1 MLSKFLINKG
11 ITHIFGYVGG
21 ANLPLINQFVNTNLK
36 FIVNRN
42 EQCIGHAASAF
53 AHFSKKPGIILTT
66 SGPGVTNLITPL
78 QDAYSDGIPLIAI
91 TGQVPSFAIGS
102 DAFQEC
108 PAINLTR
115 PCTKWNYQM
124 KKEDSI
130 NYVMNKAWIK
140 ALKGRPGPVHI
151 DIPKDYVMNEKKIC
165 IFRNTP
171 KYNTNVDNI
180 YNLIQTAK
188 RPVIFAGKGASEDLN
203 ELAEKLQIPVT
214 TTLHGLGS
222 FDENSPLA
230 LKMVGMHGTAYANFA
245 VQNSDLIIGIGCR
258 YDDRT
263 TGNIANYAPN
273 AKLIHVDFD
282 KGQIDKIKKKFP
294 NRELISHYSDGETF
308 IKNLL
313 KLKLKP
319 LRIKPWLRKI
329 ENWKKKYPLDYESSS
344 KIKTQMVINYLDR
357 YLYENDS
364 HHNTIFTTGVGNHQ
378 MMTAQFITWRNK
390 SLMTSGSLGVMGSG
404 LPYAIGAQLANPEK
418 NVILIDGDGSFNMSY
433 NDLMTIK
440 ELNLP
445 IKIFIM
451 NDSRLQM
458 VHVWQDLFFD
468 KRYLGTSQ
476 KNPNY
481 SDIAFAHGIKSLT
494 CSNKK
499 DVKNYINI
507 AMKYQGPFLI
517 DFRTEPDYCLPLIPP
532 GNNLDN
538 MIISKSDM
546 SKLDKNALPPS

>member
-1 MLSKFLINKG
+1 
-11 ITHIFGYVGG
+11 
-21 ANLPLINQFVNTNLK
+21 
-36 FIVNRN
+36 
-42 EQCIGHAASAF
+42 
-53 AHFSKKPGIILTT
+53 
-66 SGPGVTNLITPL
+66 
-78 QDAYSDGIPLIAI
+78 
-91 TGQVPSFAIGS
+91 
-102 DAFQEC
+102 
-108 PAINLTR
+108 
-115 PCTKWNYQM
+115 M
-124 KKEDSI
+124 KKGDSI
-130 NYVMNKAWIK
+130 NYIMDTAWHA

-151 DIPKDYVMNEKKIC
+151 DIPKDYVMINGKENS
-165 IFRNTP
+165 FTWGSP
-171 KYNTNVDNI
+171 KYNKNI
-180 YNLIQTAK
+180 DKIYDLIQRAK
-188 RPVIFAGKGASEDLN
+188 RPVIFAGRGATEDLN

-214 TTLHGLGS
+214 TSLHGLGS

-263 TGNIANYAPN
+263 TGNISNYAPN

-282 KGQIDKIKKKFP
+282 KNQIDKIKKKFP

-313 KLKLKP
+313 KLNPKP
-319 LRIKPWLRKI
+319 LKIKPWLSKI
-329 ENWKKKYPLDYESSS
+329 EIWKKKYPLDYDSST
-344 KIKTQMVINYLDR
+344 KIKTQTVINYLDI
-357 YLYENDS
+357 YLHETNN
-364 HHNTIFTTGVGNHQ
+364 HLNTIFTTGVGNHQ

-458 VHVWQDLFFD
+458 VHVWQDLFFN
-468 KRYLGTSQ
+468 KRYLGTSHE
-476 KNPNY
+476 NHNY
-481 SDIAFAHGIKSLT
+481 RDLDFTHGIKALT
-494 CSNKK
+494 CVNKK

-507 AMKYQGPFLI
+507 AMNYQGPFLI

-532 GNNLDN
+532 GNDLDD

-546 SKLDKNALPPS
+546 GKLDKNALPPS

>member
-21 ANLPLINQFVNTNLK
+21 ANLPIINQFVNSNFK

-91 TGQVPSFAIGS
+91 TGQVPSFAIGT

-115 PCTKWNYQM
+115 PCTKWSYQI
-124 KKEDSI
+124 KNEDAI
-130 NYVMNKAWIK
+130 NYVMNKAWNM

-151 DIPKDYVMNEKKIC
+151 DIPKDYVMNEKQI
-165 IFRNTP
+165 IVFSNTP
-171 KYNTNVDNI
+171 RYNNNI
-180 YNLIQTAK
+180 DGIYRLIQKAK
-188 RPVIFAGKGASEDLN
+188 RPVIFAGRGASEDLN

-245 VQNSDLIIGIGCR
+245 IQNSDLIIGIGCR

-263 TGNIANYAPN
+263 TGNITNYAPN
-273 AKLIHVDFD
+273 AKLIHVDLD
-282 KGQIDKIKKKFP
+282 KGQINNIKKKFP

-313 KLKLKP
+313 KLNPKP
-319 LRIKPWLRKI
+319 LKIKPWLKKI
-329 ENWKKKYPLDYESSS
+329 ENWKKKYPLDYESTNR
-344 KIKTQMVINYLDR
+344 IKTQMVIDYLDR
-357 YLYENDS
+357 YLHENNS
-364 HHNTIFTTGVGNHQ
+364 HRNTIFTTGVGNHQ
-378 MMTAQFITWRNK
+378 MMTAQFITWRSK

-418 NVILIDGDGSFNMSY
+418 TVILIDGDGSFNMSY

-481 SDIAFAHGIKSLT
+481 SDIAFAHGIESLI

-507 AMKYQGPFLI
+507 AMKYQCPFLI

-532 GNNLDN
+532 GNNLDD

-546 SKLDKNALPPS
+546 GKLNKNALPPS